1 MATKTEPNEILQSV
15 APQLDAMAKNLLQQ
29 VYGEEGLPWG
39 TPFSE
44 LEDVSM
50 ELAHHLARSL
60 MQQAAQNQA
69 TQQIPE
75 GYEVCPGCSKPVEK
89 AAPRDRPLTT
99 RAGEIEW
106 SEPKRY
112 CRKCRQDFFPSGE
125 VSST

>member
-1 MATKTEPNEILQSV
+1 M
-15 APQLDAMAKNLLQQ
+15 
-29 VYGEEGLPWG
+29 G

-69 TQQIPE
+69 DQE
-75 GYEVCPGCSKPVEK
+75 VSAEYEVCLGCSKKVEK
-89 AAPRDRPLTT
+89 AAPRSRPLAT

-106 SEPKRY
+106 IKPKRH
-112 CRKCRQDFFPSGE
+112 CPGMAGLF
-125 VSST
+125 

>member
-1 MATKTEPNEILQSV
+1 M
-15 APQLDAMAKNLLQQ
+15 
-29 VYGEEGLPWG
+29 G

-69 TQQIPE
+69 DQE
-75 GYEVCPGCSKPVEK
+75 VSEEYEVCPGCSKKVEK
-89 AAPRDRPLTT
+89 VAPRDRPLAT

-106 SEPKRY
+106 SESKRH
-112 CRKCRQDFFPSGE
+112 CPGMAGLF
-125 VSST
+125 